1 VRFPLI
7 GDYLGGVIFH
17 DMGNVYDDIRDISF
31 RFRQRNLQDFG
42 YAVQSVGFGI
52 RYHTPIGPI
61 RADFSFSPDAP
72 RFFGYK
78 GTYAQLIQNQGVLTN
93 QKINLFQFHF
103 SLGQTY

>member
-1 VRFPLI
+1 
-7 GDYLGGVIFH
+7 
-17 DMGNVYDDIRDISF
+17 VYDKIQDVSF
-31 RFRQRNLQDFG
+31 RFRQRNLQDFD
-42 YAVQSVGFGI
+42 YAVQSFGFGI

-72 RFFGYK
+72 RFFGFA
-78 GTYAQLIQNQGVLTN
+78 GTYQQLISNQGVLMT